1 MRRLA
6 ATLAI
11 FALSP
16 LAAAASSDP
25 DVAKAEQLL
34 AKRQPNGAYELLSP
48 LEDERGG
55 DPDFDYVFGQA
66 ALDSGRASEAAFAF
80 ERCLAIDPK
89 NGPCRVMMAR
99 THLAL
104 GENNSARQELE
115 TVQASQPP
123 VEVQSLVAQY
133 MGAVKQRE
141 AGEKRR
147 IGAWASAG
155 LGYDGNVNS
164 ATADSQVVFPAL
176 PGMVW
181 TLNRPAIQ
189 QNDMFIQGGAGASF
203 TQKLSPAWQLLA
215 DASVNRRSYKDEDAY
230 TNMALDAGVG
240 LGWKAGHNSV
250 LLKLQQQGYYKDN
263 NRYSN
268 YTGLM
273 AQYQHALTEA
283 SAFSAYLQ
291 GSQLDYRGKR
301 ADADRYTLGLGWSQG
316 LSGSLS
322 PVIYTGLYGGTE
334 AADGNSP
341 HLDQNFV
348 GLRLGGS
355 LGSRTLRYTGS
366 LSMEQRKFDAVAP
379 PPIMVE
385 PQKDT
390 QFDLS
395 LGAIWQMDKHLSLRP
410 TYTFTTNNS
419 NNPLSDY
426 DRHTVSVDVRFEL

>member
-6 ATLAI
+6 ATLAL

-55 DPDFDYVFGQA
+55 NPDFDYVFGQA

-99 THLAL
+99 AHLAL
-104 GENNSARQELE
+104 GENNSARKELD

-123 VEVQSLVAQY
+123 VEVENLVSQY
-133 MGAVKQRE
+133 LGALKQRE
-141 AGEKRR
+141 AGERR
-147 IGAWASAG
+147 RVGAWASAG

-164 ATADSQVVFPAL
+164 ATADPSVVFPAL

-181 TLNRPAIQ
+181 TLNAAGTR
-189 QNDMFIQGGAGASF
+189 QNDNFIQGGAGASF
-203 TQKLSPAWQLLA
+203 SQKLSPSWQLLA
-215 DASVNRRSYKDEDAY
+215 DASVNRRSYQDEDKY
-230 TNMALDAGVG
+230 TNMVLDGGFGVA
-240 LGWKAGHNSV
+240 WNTGHNSV
-250 LLKLQQQGYYKDN
+250 LLKLQQQGYYLDN
-263 NRYSN
+263 DRYRN
-268 YTGLM
+268 YTGLLT
-273 AQYQHALTEA
+273 QYQYAASET

-291 GSQLDYRGKR
+291 DSQLDYRGKR
-301 ADADRYTLGLGWSQG
+301 ADADRYTFGLGWSQG

-322 PVIYTGLYGGTE
+322 PVIYTGLYGGSE
-334 AADGNSP
+334 VADGNLP
-341 HLDQNFV
+341 HLDQSFY
-348 GLRLGGS
+348 GLRVGGS
-355 LGSRTLRYTGS
+355 IGSRTLRYTGS
-366 LSMEQRKFDAVAP
+366 LSVEQRKYDGPQP
-379 PPIMVE
+379 PVMVE
-385 PQKDT
+385 PEKAT

-410 TYTFTTNNS
+410 TYTFTTNSS